1 MTFTFEIMCHLLRM
15 KDEKFLLKWSKFKLP
30 LHSPKPEFLQH
41 WRKQGDVFMK
51 LRKLRLHKAPRLFF
65 FFFWHIHSLSF
76 SWVTLPPHPVLSQL
90 CWKLQRGQK
99 GNKDPGKIP
108 RILQSPCYFTH
119 LKIVPHTGIAKETL
133 LGLPSNGMHDLEFS
147 KGSPIFHY
155 LKSSS
160 FSFASLSSSL
170 WPESILIYK

>member
-1 MTFTFEIMCHLLRM
+1 MKNSSWNGVNLSFLCIPQSQNSCSIGGNRGMCL
-15 KDEKFLLKWSKFKLP
+15 WS
-30 LHSPKPEFLQH
+30 PESWDYIRH
-41 WRKQGDVFMK
+41 PG
-51 LRKLRLHKAPRLFF
+51 FF
-65 FFFWHIHSLSF
+65 FFFWHIHSLLF
-76 SWVTLPPHPVLSQL
+76 LWVTLPPHPVLSQL

-133 LGLPSNGMHDLEFS
+133 LGLPSNGVHDPEFS